1 MENALRHWVVTLAL
15 LICFGGLVGGA
26 AVAAAEEHAAPK
38 EGEQKKEEPKK
49 GDEKKDKKPDDAP
62 KERPVSIGQY
72 YDVPQIQA
80 NLLPEGRKAVYIV
93 INIVLEMNKE
103 TDRPKLDAIMP
114 IVMDAFTNYLSQ
126 VSSAYLKGSIGVY
139 RLKEELLTRAV
150 TVCYPIV
157 INNVLIK
164 EMLVK

>member
-1 MENALRHWVVTLAL
+1 MENALRYRVVALAL
-15 LICFGGLVGGA
+15 LICCGGLLGGA
-26 AVAAAEEHAAPK
+26 GVAAAEEHGAPK
-38 EGEQKKEEPKK
+38 AAEQKKEEPKK
-49 GDEKKDKKPDDAP
+49 GEEKKDKKPEDSP

-80 NLLPEGRKAVYIV
+80 NLLPEGRKAIYIV
-93 INIVLEMNKE
+93 INIVLEMDKE
-103 TDRPKLDAIMP
+103 ADRPKLDRIMP
-114 IVMDAFTNYLSQ
+114 IVMDAFATYLSQ
-126 VSSAYLKGSIGVY
+126 VSANYLKGSIGVY